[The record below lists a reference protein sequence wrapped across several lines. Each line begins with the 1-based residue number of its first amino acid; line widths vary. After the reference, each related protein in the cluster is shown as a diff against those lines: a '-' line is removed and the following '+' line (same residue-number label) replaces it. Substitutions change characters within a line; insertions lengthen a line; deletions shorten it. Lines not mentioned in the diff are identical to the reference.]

1 MWHVTAAHDIQAM
14 MTCPSPCCYHIQ
26 YGGELTFI
34 KNKIR
39 VYVNLMEL
47 TKVSRH

>member
-1 MWHVTAAHDIQAM
+1 MARSVAHDIQAM
-14 MTCPSPCCYHIQ
+14 MTCPSPCVIISNSN
-26 YGGELTFI
+26 GELALV